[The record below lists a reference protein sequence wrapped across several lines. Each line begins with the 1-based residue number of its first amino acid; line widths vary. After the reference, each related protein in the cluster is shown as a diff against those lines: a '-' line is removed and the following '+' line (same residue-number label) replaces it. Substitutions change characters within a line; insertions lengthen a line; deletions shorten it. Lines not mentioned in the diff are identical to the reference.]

1 MIVAFIKCPGNLL
14 SLFICENCEEYL
26 LNIYIII
33 CSKENRYLIINDVH
47 SFFFLLKSNR
57 SKFIFIKNNF
67 DIKKNNFI

>member
-14 SLFICENCEEYL
+14 SLFICEEYL

-47 SFFFLLKSNR
+47 SFLFLLKSNR
-57 SKFIFIKNNF
+57 SKFIFTKNNF